1 MYSMQTLGVS
11 LTVGVQDIADR
22 SLAHRHKLRG
32 CTDTK
37 THGCINTQGA
47 QFIGQV
53 NQRQKKIPQ
62 AFRLGGLLGIGLLFV
77 LFVEVNHINSVV
89 ALANNAVKLC

>member
-53 NQRQKKIPQ
+53 NQRQKKSPKPEG
-62 AFRLGGLLGIGLLFV
+62 LGDCWLRIGEGITTSVVGGIIALLGFLQICQ
-77 LFVEVNHINSVV
+77 ES
-89 ALANNAVKLC
+89 